1 MQTNPNCPQPEA
13 QYLDNYENFEEV
25 TKTFK
30 CLQNVHQPLEPEA
43 TYFLIRAPTKDNVH
57 RAIKYGIW
65 TRQICK
71 KFLSSSRNN
80 QKLNDASRPLYL
92 LFNVTQTSHFIGMA
106 KIVSNF
112 RETKHFMYWAEEN
125 KWFGSFQIEWVFVRD
140 LPYNELSS
148 IQQSDGKCIHE
159 LIDCTQIENGDLIY
173 SAFEKQPQKSCMLK
187 SFKELDNSEKRK
199 RNERDSNSNFAIQF
213 QEYISVFETMPFTF
227 SVASYQRRKQ
237 QQFQN
242 QYYQQCAY
250 YYQSPW
256 SGVAQPSFWN
266 QQQLQQQP
274 LQIQQQQQQQQ
285 QQSQQSLNN
294 PGFYQTSN
302 YNRPQAQNQQ
312 NNKQPKKLLNH
323 KNNNQQSPKKQ

>member
-13 QYLDNYENFEEV
+13 QYLDNYENFEEI

-30 CLQNVHQPLEPEA
+30 CLQNIHQPLEPEA

-65 TRQICK
+65 T
-71 KFLSSSRNN
+71 SSSRNN
-80 QKLNDASRPLYL
+80 QKLNDASRPVYL
-92 LFNVTQTSHFIGMA
+92 LFNVTQTSHFIGLA
-106 KIVSNF
+106 KIVSYF
-112 RETKHFMYWAEEN
+112 RETKHFIYWAEEN

-148 IQQSDGKCIHE
+148 IQQSSGKCIHE

-187 SFKELDNSEKRK
+187 AFKELDNSEQRK

-213 QEYISVFETMPFTF
+213 QEYISVFESMPFTF

-285 QQSQQSLNN
+285 QQSQQSFNN